1 MAEFKK
7 HQYYYLYPY
16 FWQVFIFL
24 FGGFILEDKKK
35 EEYQLL
41 SEISGL
47 PEMEIDNALSV
58 FDILFPIEGGWMKKV
73 NSTSIKLLKFM
84 PSSFCGIGVYLR
96 KDIYCKRKTLDELK
110 EIFAEGYTFN
120 DMIRYNNLAYEYLK
134 SSKEV
139 ELVEKVH

>member
-1 MAEFKK
+1 MKK
-7 HQYYYLYPY
+7 KRYRFYLYPY

-41 SEISGL
+41 SEISGI
-47 PEMEIDNALSV
+47 PEKEIDNAFSV

-73 NSTSIKLLKFM
+73 NLTSIKLLKFM
-84 PSSFCGIGVYLR
+84 PSPFCGIGVNLR

-139 ELVEKVH
+139 EQVEKVH